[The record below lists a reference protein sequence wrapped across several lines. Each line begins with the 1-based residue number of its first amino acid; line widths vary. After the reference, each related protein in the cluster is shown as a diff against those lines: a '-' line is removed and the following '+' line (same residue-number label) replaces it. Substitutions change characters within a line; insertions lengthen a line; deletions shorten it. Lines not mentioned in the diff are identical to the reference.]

1 TASGTCRSAR
11 VAASPAPGA
20 TVVGQD
26 PDRDTVAARGA
37 DQR

>member
-1 TASGTCRSAR
+1 CRSAR

-26 PDRDTVAARGA
+26 PEPDRDTVAARA
-37 DQR
+37 DQG